1 MKHMPPVH
9 HDDALGLDV
18 YHVERKTVLSESP
31 EFQRKGL
38 GTHTAEVGWKCDID
52 CGYCSSASTYR
63 QQEVFTKIGRT
74 SFETGYA
81 VIDPTAPDRLSREIR
96 RLGPEDTVI
105 LCSKTDGWSPLAR
118 QSKIGKRMLR
128 MLLTQS
134 KASVRIISKS
144 SYLNEEF
151 ELIEQFQ
158 DRVMLG
164 LSITGLPEHDA
175 VVQTYERNACPPSKR
190 IATMAEAARRGLRVF
205 GMLCPLFPGLF
216 STREKVRE
224 LLDTAAGWGVEA
236 IWTEIPNPRG
246 RAIQNC
252 TARLQAAGH
261 DRYALAFNALRDEK
275 ARSQFGLWLTTT
287 VQQECRALG
296 LIDRLHVLNYESSFT
311 DDVRG
316 IISRDP
322 EGVIWL

>member
-1 MKHMPPVH
+1 MKHQLPDH

-18 YHVERKTVLSESP
+18 YLEARKSVLSESP

-63 QQEVFTKIGRT
+63 QQAVFKAIGRT

-81 VIDPTAPDRLSREIR
+81 VIDPTAPDRLSNRLR
-96 RLGPEDTVI
+96 RLRPEDTVI

-118 QSKIGKRMLR
+118 QATIGTRMLR

-134 KASVRIISKS
+134 RASVRIISKS
-144 SYLNEEF
+144 AYLNEEF
-151 ELIEQFQ
+151 ELVEQYR
-158 DRVMLG
+158 DRVILG

-175 VVQTYERNACPPSKR
+175 VVQVYERNACPPSKR

-205 GMLCPLFPGLF
+205 AMLCPMFPGLF
-216 STREKVRE
+216 STKEKVRE
-224 LLDTAAGWGVEA
+224 LLETVAAWRVDA
-236 IWTEIPNPRG
+236 VWTEIPNPRG

-252 TARLQAAGH
+252 VARLQAAGYA
-261 DRYALAFNALRDEK
+261 RYATAFNALRDEK
-275 ARSQFGLWLTTT
+275 ARSQYGLWLTVTM
-287 VQQECRALG
+287 QEQCRALG

-311 DDVRG
+311 DDVRQ
-316 IISRDP
+316 IINRDP
-322 EGVIWL
+322 QGVIWL